1 MSQRVLLIVNPVAGK
16 TRGKAA
22 LFPLTEA
29 FCHAGYEVTA
39 FVTEKRGDAERVA
52 RERGARHDL
61 VVCCGGDGTLGEVI
75 NGLQALEQPVP
86 LGYIPLGSTNDFA
99 ATLGLP
105 KRVPDAIRR
114 VIEGQ
119 DTAFDIGLWNG
130 ERYFSY
136 IASFGVFTASS
147 YNAPQATKNILGH
160 FAYVLEGA
168 KELAAIHPYTVTVQA
183 DGRTFSGEYLF
194 GAVSNSTTVGGMVKL
209 DKELVDLHDGEFEVV
224 LVRPP
229 KKPGDF
235 SKLILSLNTGKFDN
249 KMFEFFKAKE
259 VTFTIEG
266 NPPWSLDGDQAVG
279 VHTVTASIRPGALLL
294 RL

>member
-1 MSQRVLLIVNPVAGK
+1 MAQRVLLIVNPVAGK
-16 TRGKAA
+16 LRGKAA

-29 FCHAGYEVTA
+29 FCREGYEVEA
-39 FVTEKRGDAERVA
+39 FVTACRGDAEQAA

-75 NGLQALEQPVP
+75 NGLQACDRPVP

-99 ATLGLP
+99 GTLGLP

-114 VIEGQ
+114 VLEGQ
-119 DTAFDIGLWNG
+119 DTPFDIGLWNG

-136 IASFGVFTASS
+136 IASFGAFTATS
-147 YNAPQATKNILGH
+147 YSAPQATKNILGH

-168 KELAAIHPYTVTVQA
+168 KELTSIHPYTVTVEA
-183 DGRTFSGEYLF
+183 DGRTLTGEYLF

-209 DKELVDLHDGEFEVV
+209 DKSLVDLHDGEFEIV
-224 LVRPP
+224 LVKPP
-229 KKPGDF
+229 KNAGDF
-235 SKLILSLNTGKFDN
+235 SKLLFSLNSGKFDN
-249 KMFEFFKAKE
+249 KMFEFFKARQ
-259 VTFTIEG
+259 VSFTIEG
-266 NPPWSLDGDQAVG
+266 NPPWSLDGDQADG
-279 VHTVTASIRPGALLL
+279 VHTVTVENRPGALLL